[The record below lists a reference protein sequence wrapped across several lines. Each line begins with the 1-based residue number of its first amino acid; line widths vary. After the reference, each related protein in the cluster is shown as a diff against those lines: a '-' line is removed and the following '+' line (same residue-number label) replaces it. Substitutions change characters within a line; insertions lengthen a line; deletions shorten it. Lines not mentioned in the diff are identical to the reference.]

1 MMAAPCIERAVSLL
15 NDHPYF
21 GSFSLPSLTTL
32 RLYQVLDSTDT
43 GAGGVMMGLIEA
55 HVHLIAALLLSG
67 THARQLRRLELAYH
81 CTDATSYPTLAR
93 SSTTPPE
100 SPSEL
105 ALRKL
110 GMGNLGRLL
119 RALKAGSTQFEDIFI
134 NSAWSSNLKALQ
146 TILFELSDSGPLGH
160 FLQEDPSQEERRG
173 FIASIRSVM
182 AETFPRLHNH
192 GLLSV
197 KFSCPDGAADGAR
210 PAADAL
216 HFADRG
222 AW

>member
-1 MMAAPCIERAVSLL
+1 MTADAAAPCTV

-21 GSFSLPSLTTL
+21 SRLSLPSLTTL
-32 RLYQVLDSTDT
+32 RLYQVLDSTDI

-55 HVHLIAALLLSG
+55 HVRLIAALLLSG

-81 CTDATSYPTLAR
+81 CTDATSYPTALAR

-100 SPSEL
+100 TPFEL

-134 NSAWSSNLKALQ
+134 NSASSSNLKALE
-146 TILFELSDSGPLGH
+146 TVLFEISHLEPPVD
-160 FLQEDPSQEERRG
+160 FLQEDPSQRRG
-173 FIASIRSVM
+173 LIAVIRSVM

-197 KFSCPDGAADGAR
+197 KFS
-210 PAADAL
+210 
-216 HFADRG
+216 
-222 AW
+222 